1 MGLLR
6 TITGTVTVGAALLV
20 SGVVGCGGGGG
31 DTTTHPLIPQAE
43 LNALEKAHSD
53 FHALGPDLRAS
64 FESCRDVGCVDG
76 VLVRVQAAMTV
87 LDTQLQHGEEAATG
101 RCKVAIQTAQAG
113 LQGLKETVDGIK
125 AALESHN
132 LSALRSA
139 GSSVGGASESFNNDL
154 NSISGACGGGSG
166 GAPPNA

>member
-6 TITGTVTVGAALLV
+6 TIKGTVTVGAALLV
-20 SGVVGCGGGGG
+20 SGVVGCGGGGGGG

-87 LDTQLQHGEEAATG
+87 LDTQLQHGEEAAAG

-113 LQGLKETVDGIK
+113 
-125 AALESHN
+125 
-132 LSALRSA
+132 
-139 GSSVGGASESFNNDL
+139 
-154 NSISGACGGGSG
+154 
-166 GAPPNA
+166 